1 MLHTSHD
8 PAQTSWQ
15 IRLLGKIT
23 FTALAAVGL
32 IASIAI
38 WLFGESILPRE
49 QAYVLCDR
57 FAPYFTAWENW
68 HKWRGFHSEIV
79 VLYFGSFAYGL
90 CSLLI
95 LLFGFE
101 THKPLYWGR
110 SVPRWVLY
118 GFLDVQ
124 FKDRRKQINKLML
137 TVVIGVAFFTF
148 NLDITYLFEGVL
160 LDTTGA
166 PRSRRQLILHASH
179 SDFLVGG
186 IAFYMMTLMGVFFA
200 TVFVSVTADFLI
212 LYTYRIR
219 ISWLRH
225 LKQFE
230 KAEQL
235 EARLIARDEEML
247 QAQIRFQQ
255 QHEITAKKK
264 KAQA

>member
-1 MLHTSHD
+1 M
-8 PAQTSWQ
+8 
-15 IRLLGKIT
+15 
-23 FTALAAVGL
+23 

-38 WLFGESILPRE
+38 WLFGEAILPRE

-68 HKWRGFHSEIV
+68 HRWRGFHSEIV
-79 VLYFGSFAYGL
+79 SLYFGSFVYGL

-101 THKPLYWGR
+101 TYKPLYWGR

-124 FKDRRKQINKLML
+124 FKDRRKKINKLML
-137 TVVIGVAFFTF
+137 TVVIGVAFFTL
-148 NLDITYLFEGVL
+148 NLDIPYFSEGVL
-160 LDTTGA
+160 LDTNGA

-186 IAFYMMTLMGVFFA
+186 ATFYFGTLMGIFFA
-200 TVFVSVTADFLI
+200 IAFVSVAADFLI

-219 ISWLRH
+219 ISWLRRH
-225 LKQFE
+225 KQLE

-235 EARLIARDEEML
+235 EVRLIARDEEML
-247 QAQIRFQQ
+247 QAQIQFQQ
-255 QHEITAKKK
+255 QHGLNAKKK

>member
-1 MLHTSHD
+1 MPFSERELCV
-8 PAQTSWQ
+8 
-15 IRLLGKIT
+15 RLLSKIT
-23 FTALAAVGL
+23 FTTLGAVAM
-32 IASIAI
+32 ITPIAI

-49 QAYVLCDR
+49 QAYVLCAR

-79 VLYFGSFAYGL
+79 LLYFGSFVYGL

-101 THKPLYWGR
+101 IYKPLYWGR

-124 FKDRRKQINKLML
+124 FKNRRK
-137 TVVIGVAFFTF
+137 TVYKHTLIMMACTLLLTF
-148 NLDITYLFEGVL
+148 NLDITYLSEGVL

-186 IAFYMMTLMGVFFA
+186 ATFYFGTLTGIFFA
-200 TVFVSVTADFLI
+200 TVFVSGTADFLI

-219 ISWLRH
+219 ISWLRR

-247 QAQIRFQQ
+247 QAQIQFQQ
-255 QHEITAKKK
+255 EHGLAS
-264 KAQA
+264 